1 LDNYPAFWIEGN
13 RLREIMPTECQDL
26 VVYNLFLQEGG
37 PQFSLKTALSTE
49 WPCQFR
55 YATNFTSYGLQLGFK
70 PNFLRAA

>member
-1 LDNYPAFWIEGN
+1 LDNHPAFWIEGN

-37 PQFSLKTALSTE
+37 PQFSLKTLLSTE

-55 YATNFTSYGLQLGFK
+55 YATNFENYGLPAWL
-70 PNFLRAA
+70 